1 MSQGGQ
7 KSMNRIDKYLAI
19 RIYEMD
25 EQPQVRDIDGH
36 MMVLELTDL
45 THILVY
51 RDAWSDFSK
60 HMRAALAEGDSI
72 VDAITDEQQASNG

>member
-1 MSQGGQ
+1 
-7 KSMNRIDKYLAI
+7 MNRIDKYIAI

-45 THILVY
+45 THLLVY

-72 VDAITDEQQASNG
+72 VKQVDRLKEMDPEEASNG